1 MSQANTRIANFKKYE
16 GVLPYASE
24 LFGVYQ
30 PLLGWKSLKK
40 SVRNRQAFQDVKTKF
55 ISELLEKYKD
65 NANVRF
71 NEDGTLTS
79 EGSTLKSG
87 YIEKDG
93 LNVQGDSKL
102 LSIISTI
109 LKEKGRPVDEE
120 WKGILAKD
128 VLDHFL
134 FNVNSNMETV
144 FDYYKKLN
152 DDGAAAIRKE
162 NALQT
167 ITHQP
172 TSAEIEANQ
181 NKITALITQLN
192 QSILQSLK
200 RESVIASV
208 ISDLAINEKY
218 SLLDQLF
225 YATSG
230 KQLLN
235 DINNLNA
242 VLENDFDDPYL
253 LFDPN
258 KDAGNVSVSP
268 IGIVHLYRQFFF
280 ELDTF
285 LGTPVSHVWVSPGST
300 VELIETHSIK
310 TTVEKSYETA
320 YESNTK
326 NESKS
331 SNEFDFSD
339 TLKEDNK
346 SNDKAAFSTTISES
360 YPIVSISAS
369 ASLNMETTQ
378 QRSNESIQKAKR
390 EQSSMVSTEIKQNYK
405 TTFRTIIETT
415 DTSSK
420 RYVISNPSTDKLQ
433 NYELRRKM
441 RQVGVQMQDVGSY
454 LCWETFVDEPGKNL
468 GLGNLVHIAKP
479 ADLLPPSDTTEVPMP
494 DLITNFN
501 FKESVN
507 WSGKDKSI
515 PWEKETRIIWG
526 EVRGIN
532 PPQGYEVDKNL
543 IYDEKNRSKTIY
555 YAFGSDQDMI
565 QWDFRYKILDQKTFQ
580 IGIHVEDSYSDFQFN
595 GFEYFQNKG
604 FNVGEPH
611 QFKVS
616 GSIRLV
622 LSTNKIKE
630 INDINAKK
638 KTDGIAAD
646 LENQR
651 RTHESYIKAAKE
663 RIDLASNIQSR
674 PFEDLREEERS
685 TIYRALIKDLVQDA
699 YTTSNSE
706 KSFTTMHVL
715 SELLNS
721 IFDIDKML
729 YFVAP
734 EWWKPRKGYHQQIL
748 PNKNS
753 NKFQSAISGNSAMS
767 VPLVKPISPN
777 IVMSKPLG
785 ASYLPEEFKGNVTN
799 WGGQDDREN
808 NYFITENSK
817 PAKLG
822 SSLGWILQLDGDN
835 RRNQFLNAPWVKAV
849 LPIRPGMEEAAMH
862 WLQQVNVEGTEGLNG
877 EYMRKQEH
885 ASIIEQL
892 KNTDRPA
899 NNPPTVYDA
908 IRVMCKLVKE
918 KNEESL
924 KVSKFP
930 KDPAV
935 NIENRIDSTPTEK
948 VYEHGFYP
956 LEGGF
961 KAVTTENFE
970 IISQWVEVLPTDQIV
985 PVPVEYD
992 PITGRLKQS

>member
-1 MSQANTRIANFKKYE
+1 MEQPNTRIKDFEKYE
-16 GVLPYASE
+16 GVLPFASE
-24 LFGVYQ
+24 MFGVYQ
-30 PLLGWKSLKK
+30 PMLGWKSLKK
-40 SVRNRQAFQDVKTKF
+40 AMRNRQAFHNVKNTF
-55 ISELLEKYKD
+55 VAELMVKYKD
-65 NANVRF
+65 NANVKF
-71 NEDGTLTS
+71 NDDGALTS
-79 EGSTLKSG
+79 EGTSLKAG
-87 YIEKDG
+87 YIEK
-93 LNVQGDSKL
+93 NVLINQTDSRL
-102 LSIISTI
+102 LSIISGI
-109 LKEKGRPVDEE
+109 LKEKGRPVNEE

-128 VLDHFL
+128 VLDNFL
-134 FNVNSNMETV
+134 FAENSNMETV

-152 DDGAAAIRKE
+152 DEGAKTIRKE
-162 NALQT
+162 NELQT
-167 ITHQP
+167 LTRQP
-172 TSAEIEANQ
+172 NIAEKEANEI
-181 NKITALITQLN
+181 KIKPLITQLN
-192 QSILQSLK
+192 QSILQNLK
-200 RESVIASV
+200 KESVIASV

-218 SLLDQLF
+218 TLLDQLF
-225 YATSG
+225 YAETG
-230 KQLLN
+230 KQLLD
-235 DINNLNA
+235 DIENLNA
-242 VLENDFDDPYL
+242 SLENDFDDPYL

-258 KDAGNVSVSP
+258 KDVQNVSVSP

-285 LGTPVSHVWVSPGST
+285 LGTPVSHIWVSPGST
-300 VELIETHSIK
+300 VELIETHSLK
-310 TTVEKSYETA
+310 STVEKVYETT

-378 QRSNESIQKAKR
+378 QRSNESVQKSKR

-420 RYVISNPSTDKLQ
+420 RYVISNPSPDKLQ

-479 ADLLPPSDTTEVPMP
+479 ADLLPPVDTMEVPMP
-494 DLITNFN
+494 DKSTNYN

-507 WSGKDKSI
+507 WTGKDKSI

-526 EVRGIN
+526 ETRVIN
-532 PPQGYEVDKNL
+532 LPQGYKVDPSM
-543 IYDEKNRSKTIY
+543 IYNDKFKRDRLHS
-555 YAFGSDQDMI
+555 AFGSDQDMV
-565 QWDFRYKILDQKTFQ
+565 QWDFKFKILDQKTFQ
-580 IGIHVEDSYSDFQFN
+580 IGIRVEDSYSDIQFN
-595 GFEYFQNKG
+595 GFDFFQNKG

-616 GSIRLV
+616 GQIPL
-622 LSTNKIKE
+622 LLTDDKINE
-630 INDINAKK
+630 VNNINAKK
-638 KTDGIAAD
+638 KAEGIAAD
-646 LENQR
+646 VENQR

-663 RIDLASNIQSR
+663 RIDLASDIKPRS
-674 PFEDLREEERS
+674 FEDLREEERT

-699 YTTSNSE
+699 YTTSTSE
-706 KSFTTMHVL
+706 QSFTTMHVL

-734 EWWKPRKGYHQQIL
+734 EWWKPNKGYHQQIL

-753 NKFQSAISGNSAMS
+753 NKFQSAISGMSAMS
-767 VPLVKPISPN
+767 VPLIKPITPN
-777 IVMSKPLG
+777 LALTRPLG
-785 ASYLPEEFKGNVTN
+785 ASYLPEEFRGNVTN
-799 WGGQDDREN
+799 WGGQDDRVN

-817 PAKLG
+817 PARLG

-849 LPIRPGMEEAAMH
+849 MPIRPGMEEAAMH
-862 WLQQVNVEGTEGLNG
+862 WLQQVNVEGTEGLNA
-877 EYMRKQEH
+877 EYMRKQDH
-885 ASIIEQL
+885 ASIIDQL
-892 KNTDRPA
+892 KNTDKPA
-899 NNPPTVYDA
+899 NDPPTVYDA

-924 KVSKFP
+924 TVSKFP
-930 KDPAV
+930 KDPDVAIKDRV
-935 NIENRIDSTPTEK
+935 DSTPTEK

-961 KAVTTENFE
+961 KAKTTDNFE
-970 IISQWVEVLPTDQIV
+970 IMSQWVEVLPTDQIV

-992 PITGRLKQS
+992 PISGRLKK